1 MDYPFT
7 YKHWILVN
15 DKQLVLAESEMMAH
29 LAPDPDDASDWIVAG
44 IEVFDVVNDV
54 WVPLPEDDPWR
65 AVFVQ
70 ALEFQRTAVDG
81 EWIAHRNA
89 EGDAALYGQEA

>member
-1 MDYPFT
+1 MEYPFT
-7 YKHWILVN
+7 YRHWILVN
-15 DKQLVLAESEMMAH
+15 GKQVVLAESEMMAH

-44 IEVFDVVNDV
+44 IEVFDVVTDE
-54 WVPLPEDDPWR
+54 WVPLPADDPWR
-65 AVFVQ
+65 VVFEQ
-70 ALEFQRTAVDG
+70 ALEFQRAAVDG